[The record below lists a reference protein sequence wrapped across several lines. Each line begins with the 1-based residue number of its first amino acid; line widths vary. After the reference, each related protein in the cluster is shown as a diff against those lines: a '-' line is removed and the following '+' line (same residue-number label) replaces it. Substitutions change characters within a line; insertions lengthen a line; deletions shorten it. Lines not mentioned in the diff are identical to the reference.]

1 MVDTPRDEQLSAFID
16 GELTDAERADVE
28 KLLAENADA
37 RQLVSE
43 LKALKQSVGS
53 LPSYQ
58 LEENLAKRVLQRAE
72 RAMLTD
78 PVGDA
83 ATDDVTA
90 TEKLPATSEAA
101 APLSRPPLRER
112 LSHVYLWPVLAVAAA
127 ILIMVFL
134 PDRDAQIAKVDEQR
148 LPGESAQAPRDED
161 KPNAGRASTLSAGA
175 ESAADYAGESLEPMP
190 DVAAEME
197 RPLAPPQGL
206 AAQPGAAGAADESR
220 SALRSR
226 RDMARI
232 ADLPAEDAASPV
244 LEEKVEASYA
254 FQEADRLAGELL
266 IVRVDVD
273 ESMMRVGALATLFSR
288 QGLAIDAAV
297 PRQETETP
305 AAADGK
311 KDDDKERESSNAR
324 AVQDAQATEDVELI
338 YVEATAD
345 ELKETL
351 AALAANGNRYA
362 NVTLEP
368 AAAVETQRE
377 LLTWYRGRGGEGTRE
392 SGFALEENED
402 SEPNESARTK
412 AAPSG
417 RSPSGVVTGKKG
429 ISRESRREGFAD
441 SAAASD
447 LAKTAMSEAKPDS
460 LLGSKGQLG
469 RAELA
474 QIVASQARTPRT
486 TEDAAAGG
494 GAGGIA
500 SRAQRLILPGLESER
515 RTATEGGR
523 EELRLLYKNAR
534 RDEAAADKRPQADAQ
549 RAAETVEK
557 GEPSE
562 PPAEKRDQRRAE
574 GESPLVQTLFV
585 FRRATPAAEVPPA
598 ADDSESPTSPD
609 R

>member
-1 MVDTPRDEQLSAFID
+1 
-16 GELTDAERADVE
+16 
-28 KLLAENADA
+28 
-37 RQLVSE
+37 
-43 LKALKQSVGS
+43 
-53 LPSYQ
+53 
-58 LEENLAKRVLQRAE
+58 
-72 RAMLTD
+72 
-78 PVGDA
+78 
-83 ATDDVTA
+83 
-90 TEKLPATSEAA
+90 
-101 APLSRPPLRER
+101 
-112 LSHVYLWPVLAVAAA
+112 
-127 ILIMVFL
+127 
-134 PDRDAQIAKVDEQR
+134 
-148 LPGESAQAPRDED
+148 
-161 KPNAGRASTLSAGA
+161 
-175 ESAADYAGESLEPMP
+175 
-190 DVAAEME
+190 
-197 RPLAPPQGL
+197 
-206 AAQPGAAGAADESR
+206 
-220 SALRSR
+220 
-226 RDMARI
+226 MARI
-232 ADLPAEDAASPV
+232 ADLPTEDAASPL
-244 LEEKVEASYA
+244 LEENVEDSYA

-288 QGLAIDAAV
+288 QGLAFEAAV
-297 PRQETETP
+297 PAQETETP
-305 AAADGK
+305 GAADEK
-311 KDDDKERESSNAR
+311 KDADTERESEDAR
-324 AVQDAQATEDVELI
+324 AVQGGQATEDVELI

-392 SGFALEENED
+392 SDLALGKNERP
-402 SEPNESARTK
+402 EPNESAPTE

-486 TEDAAAGG
+486 TEDAG

-515 RTATEGGR
+515 HTTTEGGR

-534 RDEAAADKRPQADAQ
+534 RDEAAADNKRPQADAQ

-557 GEPSE
+557 GEPRE

-598 ADDSESPTSPD
+598 ADDRESPTSPD